1 MKAGEIRQKTGL
13 TEKAMRLYEDKG
25 LVHPEIHEQGNRRYR
40 EYSEDDLAVLEK
52 IKLLRRLGV
61 SIEELK
67 ALSAGTA
74 ELSHVLADALPMP
87 EVCHVAAFVLLWL
100 IVILVARLVGA
111 LLTSLLDKLLAIG
124 MLNRLLGG
132 ILSTA
137 KFALVLGSFIW
148 LFSAINLISPETMQT
163 SQLCRPLKAL
173 PEYTYNVIRKH
184 APQAGQEIST
194 CLSRKKGVPN
204 EQ

>member
-1 MKAGEIRQKTGL
+1 MDILLLAL
-13 TEKAMRLYEDKG
+13 
-25 LVHPEIHEQGNRRYR
+25 
-40 EYSEDDLAVLEK
+40 LAVGFV
-52 IKLLRRLGV
+52 LGLISGAV
-61 SIEELK
+61 KQVISLV
-67 ALSAGTA
+67 AFVLGFVVASLYSP

-87 EVCHVAAFVLLWL
+87 DVCHVAAFVLLWL

-137 KFALVLGSFIW
+137 KFALVLGAFIW

-163 SQLCRPLKAL
+163 SQLCRPLKTL